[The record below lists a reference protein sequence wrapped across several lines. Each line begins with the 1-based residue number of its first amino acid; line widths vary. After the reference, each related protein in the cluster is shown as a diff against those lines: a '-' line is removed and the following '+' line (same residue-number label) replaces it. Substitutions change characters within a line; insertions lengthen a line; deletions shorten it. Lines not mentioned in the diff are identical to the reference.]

1 MENKLLKGFWNVP
14 NMLSLFRLLL
24 VPALVVTYF
33 CVPGTNHI
41 IALIIFIVASVTD
54 VLDGI
59 IARATNQITPIGT
72 VLDPFAD
79 KLLKMSTLLCL
90 CIDGAL
96 PIWLS
101 VLLIVIDLAMIITG
115 LCLLKEKITIP
126 SNFIGKLGT
135 VVMSVGLVLCFLQQ
149 TFDKWGFYILCC
161 GLIIIIISVIV
172 YIALNAKKVFSRFSK
187 KQKLHIEEDNTQ
199 EEKQE

>member
-115 LCLLKEKITIP
+115 LCLLKEKITIDHYM
-126 SNFIGKLGT
+126 K
-135 VVMSVGLVLCFLQQ
+135 
-149 TFDKWGFYILCC
+149 
-161 GLIIIIISVIV
+161 
-172 YIALNAKKVFSRFSK
+172 
-187 KQKLHIEEDNTQ
+187 
-199 EEKQE
+199 

>member
-90 CIDGAL
+90 CIDGVL

-187 KQKLHIEEDNTQ
+187 KQKLHIKEDNIP

>member
-1 MENKLLKGFWNVP
+1 
-14 NMLSLFRLLL
+14 
-24 VPALVVTYF
+24 LVVTYF

-115 LCLLKEKITIP
+115 LCLLKGKITIP